1 MSTLKIKKIKP
12 LFNNIITTFDKY
24 VEPALIAGTS
34 IIDANKTKNG
44 VKEYQTVISV
54 GSVVRDIKPGDMVCI
69 NPTNYAV
76 RKYAE
81 NSTKANMQEYTTAV
95 VGYNF
100 NIVIMDD
107 KEYLLL
113 SDRDIDFVIEE
124 YTEE

>member
-81 NSTKANMQEYTTAV
+81 NSTKANMQEYTNAV

>member
-12 LFNNIITTFDKY
+12 LFNSIITTFDKY
-24 VEPALIAGTS
+24 IEPALIAGTS

-44 VKEYQTVISV
+44 VKEYQKVIAV
-54 GSVVRDIKPGDMVCI
+54 GSVVRDIKPGDLVCI
-69 NPTNYAV
+69 NPSAYAV
-76 RKYAE
+76 RKFAE
-81 NSTKANMQEYTTAV
+81 NSMKAGMQEYKNDV

-107 KEYLLL
+107 QEYLLL

-124 YTEE
+124 YIEE

>member
-12 LFNNIITTFDKY
+12 LFNYIITTFDKY

-44 VKEYQTVISV
+44 VKEYQTVIAV
-54 GSVVRDIKPGDMVCI
+54 GSVVRDIKPGDMVCV
-69 NPTNYAV
+69 NPTAYAV

-81 NSTKANMQEYTTAV
+81 NSTKANMQEYSNSV

>member
-12 LFNNIITTFDKY
+12 LFNSIITTFDKY

-44 VKEYQTVISV
+44 VKEYQKVIAV

-69 NPTNYAV
+69 NPSNYAV
-76 RKYAE
+76 RKFAE
-81 NSTKANMQEYTTAV
+81 NSMKASMQEYKNDV

-100 NIVIMDD
+100 NVVIMDD
-107 KEYLLL
+107 QEYLLL
-113 SDRDIDFVIEE
+113 SDRDIDFIIEE

>member
-12 LFNNIITTFDKY
+12 LFNSIITTFDKY

-44 VKEYQTVISV
+44 VKEYQKVIAV

-69 NPTNYAV
+69 NPSNYAV
-76 RKYAE
+76 RKFAE
-81 NSTKANMQEYTTAV
+81 NSMKAGMQEYKNDV

-100 NIVIMDD
+100 NVVIMDD
-107 KEYLLL
+107 QEYLLL
-113 SDRDIDFVIEE
+113 SDRDIDFIIEE
-124 YTEE
+124 YIEE

>member
-12 LFNNIITTFDKY
+12 LFNSIITTFDKY

-44 VKEYQTVISV
+44 VKEYQKVIAV

-69 NPTNYAV
+69 NPSNYAV
-76 RKYAE
+76 RKFAE
-81 NSTKANMQEYTTAV
+81 NSMKAGMQEYKNDV

-100 NIVIMDD
+100 NVVIMDD
-107 KEYLLL
+107 QEYLLL
-113 SDRDIDFVIEE
+113 SDRDIDFIIEE

>member
-1 MSTLKIKKIKP
+1 MSTIKIKKIKP
-12 LFNNIITTFDKY
+12 LFNYIITTFDKY

-44 VKEYQTVISV
+44 VKEYQKVISV

-69 NPTNYAV
+69 NPSNYAV

-81 NSTKANMQEYTTAV
+81 NTMKAGMQEYKNDV

-100 NIVIMDD
+100 NVVIMDD
-107 KEYLLL
+107 VEYLLL

-124 YTEE
+124 WVEE

>member
-1 MSTLKIKKIKP
+1 MSTIKIKKIKP
-12 LFNNIITTFDKY
+12 LFNYIITTFDKY

-44 VKEYQTVISV
+44 VKEYQKVVSV

-69 NPTNYAV
+69 NPSNYAV

-81 NSTKANMQEYTTAV
+81 NTMKAGMQEYKNDV

-100 NIVIMDD
+100 NVVIMDD
-107 KEYLLL
+107 VEYLLL

-124 YTEE
+124 WEEV